1 MKEDRKRIYE
11 GYSGEKNFILERTM
25 TLYDRYFEAGF
36 IVRELESRSVNFAN
50 LKVLDYGCAC
60 GDYGMTFARKGSK
73 VSFLDT
79 VPACVEFAKYRMA
92 LENFNVSE
100 EKPNFVIFGEV
111 LEHMVN
117 PLETIKNYHEQNVQY
132 FFTSSY
138 PFRSDDPKDK
148 YWKGS
153 GLPPGHTKEAC
164 IQQPE
169 VRKFLQEYYNS
180 VRFDGAATLWTRK
193 TS

>member
-1 MKEDRKRIYE
+1 MKEDRKKIYE
-11 GYSGEKNFILERTM
+11 EWTGEKNFILERTM
-25 TLYDRYFEAGF
+25 ILYDRYFEANF
-36 IVRELESRSVNFAN
+36 IVRELESRGVEFSK
-50 LKVLDYGCAC
+50 LCVLDYGCAC
-60 GDYGMTFARKGSK
+60 GDYGMVFARKGSK
-73 VSFLDT
+73 VSFVDI
-79 VPACVEFAKYRMA
+79 VPACVEFANHRMK
-92 LENFNVSE
+92 LENFQVSDQE
-100 EKPNFVIFGEV
+100 PNFVIFGEV

-117 PLETIKNYHEQNVQY
+117 PLETIQGYHEQGVKY

-153 GLPPGHTKEAC
+153 GDPPGHTRQAC

-169 VRKFLQEYYNS
+169 VRKFLQNHYSS

-193 TS
+193 D